1 MTRDEKIK
9 EYKSIIND
17 LYEEIDMYENL
28 IKEIENETTL

>member
-1 MTRDEKIK
+1 MTRDEKIE

-28 IKEIENETTL
+28 IKEIENETTV